1 MIFNNK
7 FSNKKLKGMGCP
19 CLAQNNIIKAKD
31 IDLNE
36 KLKTCNEIY
45 TCVNILTTSENN
57 IPNTNKMPDNYFG
70 NAKQNILKHSKDKK
84 LKEKIKKRIS
94 DKSPINYIKSKHK
107 MEKEKFN
114 KLEKVKK
121 KYCSGPIIS
130 LLESRY
136 KSLSKKNVNINK
148 H

>member
-1 MIFNNK
+1 
-7 FSNKKLKGMGCP
+7 MGCP
-19 CLAQNNIIKAKD
+19 CFAQNNIIKAKE

-36 KLKTCNEIY
+36 NLKTCNDIN
-45 TCVNILTTSENN
+45 TCVNILTTSESNIQN
-57 IPNTNKMPDNYFG
+57 INTIPNNYFG
-70 NAKQNILKHSKDKK
+70 KAKQNILKHSKDKK
-84 LKEKIKKRIS
+84 SKEKIKKHIS
-94 DKSPINYIKSKHK
+94 VKSPINHFKSNHK
-107 MEKEKFN
+107 KDKEKFN

-136 KSLSKKNVNINK
+136 KNLSKKNLDINN

>member
-70 NAKQNILKHSKDKK
+70 KAKQNILKHSKDKK
-84 LKEKIKKRIS
+84 LKEKVKKHIS
-94 DKSPINYIKSKHK
+94 VKSINHLKSNHK
-107 MEKEKFN
+107 VEKEKLN

-136 KSLSKKNVNINK
+136 KNLSKKKLNINE

>member
-1 MIFNNK
+1 MR
-7 FSNKKLKGMGCP
+7 CP
-19 CLAQNNIIKAKD
+19 CFAQNSIIKVKE

-36 KLKTCNEIY
+36 NLKTSNEVY
-45 TCVNILTTSENN
+45 TCINILTTSENN
-57 IPNTNKMPDNYFG
+57 IQNISTIPNNYFG
-70 NAKQNILKHSKDKK
+70 KAKQNILNHSKDKK
-84 LKEKIKKRIS
+84 LKKKVKRHKS
-94 DKSPINYIKSKHK
+94 VKSPINHFKTNHK
-107 MEKEKFN
+107 KDKEKFN

-136 KSLSKKNVNINK
+136 KNLSKKNLDIHK

>member
-1 MIFNNK
+1 
-7 FSNKKLKGMGCP
+7 MGCP
-19 CLAQNNIIKAKD
+19 CFAQNNIIKVKE

-36 KLKTCNEIY
+36 NLKTSNEVY
-45 TCVNILTTSENN
+45 TCINILTTSENN
-57 IPNTNKMPDNYFG
+57 IQNISTIPNNYFG
-70 NAKQNILKHSKDKK
+70 KAKQNILNHSKDKK
-84 LKEKIKKRIS
+84 LKKKVKRHKS
-94 DKSPINYIKSKHK
+94 VKSPINHFKTNHK
-107 MEKEKFN
+107 KDKEKFN

-136 KSLSKKNVNINK
+136 KNLSKKNLDIHK

>member
-1 MIFNNK
+1 
-7 FSNKKLKGMGCP
+7 MGCP
-19 CLAQNNIIKAKD
+19 CFAQNSIIKVKE

-36 KLKTCNEIY
+36 NLKTSNEVY
-45 TCVNILTTSENN
+45 TCINILTTSENN
-57 IPNTNKMPDNYFG
+57 IQNISTIPNNYFG
-70 NAKQNILKHSKDKK
+70 KAKQNILNHSKDKK
-84 LKEKIKKRIS
+84 LKKKVKRHKS
-94 DKSPINYIKSKHK
+94 VKSPINHFKTNHK
-107 MEKEKFN
+107 KDKEKFN

-136 KSLSKKNVNINK
+136 KNLSKKNLDIHK

>member
-1 MIFNNK
+1 
-7 FSNKKLKGMGCP
+7 MGCP
-19 CLAQNNIIKAKD
+19 CYVQNNIIKVKE

-36 KLKTCNEIY
+36 NLKTFNEIN

-57 IPNTNKMPDNYFG
+57 IQNNSKIPTNYIGKP
-70 NAKQNILKHSKDKK
+70 KQNILKHSKEKK
-84 LKEKIKKRIS
+84 LKKKVKKNKS
-94 DKSPINYIKSKHK
+94 AKSPINNFKSNHK
-107 MEKEKFN
+107 SDKEKFN

-136 KSLSKKNVNINK
+136 KSLSQKNVNINK

>member
-1 MIFNNK
+1 
-7 FSNKKLKGMGCP
+7 MGCP
-19 CLAQNNIIKAKD
+19 CFAQNNIIKVKE

-36 KLKTCNEIY
+36 NLKTSNEVY
-45 TCVNILTTSENN
+45 TCINILTTSENN
-57 IPNTNKMPDNYFG
+57 IQNISTIPNNYFG
-70 NAKQNILKHSKDKK
+70 KAKQNILNHSKDKK
-84 LKEKIKKRIS
+84 LKKKVKRYKS
-94 DKSPINYIKSKHK
+94 VKSPINHFKTNHK
-107 MEKEKFN
+107 KDKEKFN

-136 KSLSKKNVNINK
+136 KNLSKKNLDIHK

>member
-1 MIFNNK
+1 
-7 FSNKKLKGMGCP
+7 MGCL
-19 CLAQNNIIKAKD
+19 CFAQNKMIKVKE

-36 KLKTCNEIY
+36 NLKTSNEVY
-45 TCVNILTTSENN
+45 TCINILTTSENKIQN
-57 IPNTNKMPDNYFG
+57 IGTIPNNYFG
-70 NAKQNILKHSKDKK
+70 KAKENILKQSKDKK
-84 LKEKIKKRIS
+84 LKKK
-94 DKSPINYIKSKHK
+94 DKKHKSVKLLPINHFKSNHK
-107 MEKEKFN
+107 TDKEKFN

-136 KSLSKKNVNINK
+136 KNLSKKNLDINN